1 MKGTSKFQPQC
12 DPRVLGRTLLQIG
25 HKRRQRLEWHIMGC
39 MVDHPKVEAAPLQH
53 KRWTLLQPCPSML
66 CEGLQA
72 LASSEKNLASV
83 IHTLSSLLSGSSLK
97 RLTARA
103 QEPEP

>member
-1 MKGTSKFQPQC
+1 
-12 DPRVLGRTLLQIG
+12 
-25 HKRRQRLEWHIMGC
+25 MGC